1 MEKYKEIF
9 FKYLTDSC
17 NKEELQDF
25 INWVKNPVNENDVKN
40 LIAKDW
46 SEFDFNKNTLKA
58 SNKSFENLLQQI
70 GYLNEEQPVITRRIL
85 TEPRKPLKIRRTIY
99 RIATSIL
106 LPITLGIGSYILVNH
121 VDKSDKLT
129 YNSITAPN
137 GSKTMLKLSDGSV
150 IWLNSG
156 STLKYPS
163 IFAKDQREV
172 FLSGEGYFEVAK
184 NKSKPFI
191 VKTSDLN
198 IKVLGTKFNLK
209 SYPDEGTIE
218 TTLIEGSVSISK
230 ANFEN
235 DPKNTILLNP
245 NEKATYLK
253 KEGRIIQPGSDKQN
267 KAEEQILSDDVP
279 EKEKIILASVSNSEQ
294 YSAWKDEKLIFR
306 NENFE
311 RICILM
317 ERWYN
322 VKINI
327 HSNEL
332 KTYHYTGT
340 LENENII
347 EAIKAFQLTLPF
359 RYEIDHD
366 IIDIWLTQKSNIKT
380 PLIKITNP

>member
-1 MEKYKEIF
+1 LVEKYKEIF

-17 NKEELQDF
+17 NKKELQDF
-25 INWVKNPVNENDVKN
+25 INWVKNPVNENEVKN
-40 LIAKDW
+40 LIAQDW
-46 SEFDFNKNTLKA
+46 SEFDFDKYTLGA

-70 GYLNEEQPVITRRIL
+70 GYLNEDQSVINRQIL
-85 TEPRKPLKIRRTIY
+85 TGPHKPAKIRRTIY

-121 VDKSDKLT
+121 IDKSDKLT

-163 IFAKDQREV
+163 IFAKDHREV
-172 FLSGEGYFEVAK
+172 FLSGEGYFEVTK

-191 VKTSDLN
+191 VKTSDLD

-230 ANFEN
+230 ANIEN

-267 KAEEQILSDDVP
+267 QTEQILPDDAP

-366 IIDIWLTQKSNIKT
+366 IIDIWLAQKSNIKK
-380 PLIKITNP
+380 PN